1 MNVNET
7 LKKWDSMTFYQKMAV
22 KREIEEKR
30 GADPCLSGILPELL
44 AMQSREQ
51 VTAEKAEN
59 ARIAETKI
67 TELQDYIISQAKTQ
81 NELFRMAMDLMRRVE
96 TLEHSI
102 LIVKNGSEGAK
113 LFAPLNDRVI

>member
-1 MNVNET
+1 MNANET
-7 LKKWDSMTFYQKMAV
+7 LKNWDSMTFYQKMAI
-22 KREIEEKR
+22 KRQVEQKR

-44 AMQSREQ
+44 AMQSKEQ
-51 VTAEKAEN
+51 ETAEKAEN
-59 ARIAETKI
+59 IRIAETKI

-102 LIVKNGSEGAK
+102 LIVRNGSDSAK
-113 LFAPLNDRVI
+113 LFAPLNERMV